1 MKRKK
6 ISIIGLGFVGSAMS
20 VASAMSKSRNGYN
33 FDITCIEKNNLY
45 GKNKIKTFNQGK
57 YNFNC
62 DDKNLLKNY
71 KKHIFKIKNL
81 RATND
86 LEVIGNSEI
95 IIISISCDI
104 TNSKNAKKK
113 LDIFLKSSKRIFTK
127 INENSLVLFETTL
140 PPGTIEKLILPIA
153 KTIFQ
158 KKGYNKEPNI
168 AYSYERVMPGENYL
182 NSIVNMGRIYSAN
195 NSLAKKLCK
204 GFLKLIIDTKKF
216 PLREYKSTTEVELS
230 KIIENSYR
238 AINIAI
244 ISDWLKFSIKN
255 NLNLNKILE
264 GIRDRPTHNNI
275 RFTGLG
281 AGGYCLTKD
290 PIFTQISSKHIF
302 NQNEK
307 FIFSELAVKKR
318 NEMNLLS
325 FNFIKSIIDKK
336 IIIKDKICVFGL
348 SYKNNIGDLRFSSA
362 NEIAIKLKKKYKNVF
377 FQDNFIKTKNN
388 LKTLNIKEINKFKI
402 LVFLVDHNYF
412 KNLSFKKIKNK
423 IVIDIG
429 HVMQM
434 RQIKEIKKH
443 NEFFKLGS

>member
-33 FDITCIEKNNLY
+33 FDVTCIDKNNLY
-45 GKNKIKTFNQGK
+45 GKNKIKNFNQGK

-62 DDKNLLKNY
+62 DDNNLLKTY

-81 RATND
+81 RASND

-95 IIISISCDI
+95 IIISIDCDI

-113 LDIFLKSSKRIFTK
+113 LEIFIKSSQRIFTK

-153 KTIFQ
+153 KRIFK
-158 KKGYNKEPNI
+158 KKGYKKEPSI

-195 NSLAKKLCK
+195 NYSAKKLCK
-204 GFLKLIIDTKKF
+204 DFLKLIINTKKF

-255 NLNLNKILE
+255 NLDLNKILD
-264 GIRDRPTHNNI
+264 GIRIRPTHDNI
-275 RFTGLG
+275 RYTGLG

-290 PIFTQISSKHIF
+290 PIFTQISSKYIF
-302 NQNEK
+302 NQNVN

-318 NEMNLLS
+318 VEMNSLS
-325 FNFIKSIIDKK
+325 FNFIKKIIDKK
-336 IIIKDKICVFGL
+336 IRKKDKICIFGL

-362 NEIAIKLKKKYKNVF
+362 NEIAHKLKRKYKNVF

-388 LKTLNIKEINKFKI
+388 LKLLNIKEINKFKI
-402 LVFLVDHNYF
+402 LIFLVNHNYL

-423 IVIDIG
+423 LVIDLG

-434 RQIKEIKKH
+434 KQIKEIKKY